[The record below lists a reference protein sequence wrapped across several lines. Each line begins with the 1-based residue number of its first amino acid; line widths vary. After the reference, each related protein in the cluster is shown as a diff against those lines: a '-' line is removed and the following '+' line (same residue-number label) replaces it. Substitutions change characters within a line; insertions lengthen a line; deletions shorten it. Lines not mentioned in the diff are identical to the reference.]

1 MPKLRT
7 LNVQCNFLTDL
18 NASFL
23 LLVNKM
29 NAKKKKKTE
38 MGKINIQ
45 KQKEEETKK
54 ENMSRRITKLRSKL

>member
-1 MPKLRT
+1 M
-7 LNVQCNFLTDL
+7 Q
-18 NASFL
+18 
-23 LLVNKM
+23 
-29 NAKKKKKTE
+29 KKKNTE